1 MTSAD
6 DPGAGAPQDRLREHP
21 TARFAPAQHVF
32 DLRAAAREL
41 EREIPASRG
50 RRQKT
55 LYRHGDATIAL
66 FTFERGAGLPGHR
79 ARGTVAI
86 QALEGRLRIATPDG
100 EHTLAAGSLLVLA
113 SGVEHD
119 VLAEEP
125 SIMLLQV
132 HLDEPARGESR

>member
-1 MTSAD
+1 MTTAD
-6 DPGAGAPQDRLREHP
+6 DSGGGEPQDRLREHP
-21 TARFAPAQHVF
+21 TARFAPEQHAF

-41 EREIPASRG
+41 ERETPAARG

-66 FTFERGAGLPGHR
+66 FTFERGAAMPGHR
-79 ARGTVAI
+79 AKGTVAI
-86 QALEGRLRIATPDG
+86 QVLEGRLRVATPDG
-100 EHTLAAGSLLVLA
+100 EHTLAAGNLLVLA

-125 SIMLLQV
+125 STMLLQV
-132 HLDEPARGESR
+132 HLDEPARGGE